1 MSTVVGLGTKP
12 ATVTQ
17 DYYVSLA
24 DVINANEP
32 GDTIVTYQVYAE
44 PSDLISSQLSL
55 DTQKTGVAFWLT
67 GGTGGGS
74 VYTVHLT
81 GQTQGGRSF
90 DVEMPLVVT

>member
-24 DVINANEP
+24 DDIGANEP
-32 GDTIVTYQVYAE
+32 GDTIATYQVSAE
-44 PSDLISSQLSL
+44 PSDLVASQLSL
-55 DTQKTGVAFWLT
+55 DTPKTGIAFWLA
-67 GGTGGGS
+67 GGTGGGT
-74 VYTVHLT
+74 VYSVHLT
-81 GQTQGGRSF
+81 GQTAGGRSF